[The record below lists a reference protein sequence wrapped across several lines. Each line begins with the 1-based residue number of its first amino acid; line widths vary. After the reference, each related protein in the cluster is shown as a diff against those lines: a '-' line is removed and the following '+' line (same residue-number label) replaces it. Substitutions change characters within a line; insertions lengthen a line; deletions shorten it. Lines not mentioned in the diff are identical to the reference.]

1 MASEKTMNTRVSHAT
16 IPESGS
22 IITSMERTYC
32 PACGSSEVI
41 DDSHRGERI
50 CTSCGTVIEEKEFD
64 FSADRRAFT
73 AEEIEKR
80 KHNGGPITALTD
92 IAWTNVIKVTDRNG
106 NADFRRII
114 KWNSRLSWEK
124 KNFLMATNEIKRV
137 CAALS
142 LPRVVAETAATYY
155 KKMQK
160 LNVMRGRS
168 INGFVGAC
176 VYLACRVNKIPRS
189 VDDVYAEMPD
199 TTDRDIRICF
209 KVLVTELGIK
219 LPRIDANA
227 LLPRFAS
234 ALGISQEATGLAEQ
248 LMSAYGHHVSISGK
262 DPKGIIA
269 AAIYIACKNLGEI
282 TAQKLVAEHCGVTEV
297 TMRSRIKEF
306 TALKPN

>member
-1 MASEKTMNTRVSHAT
+1 MDNRTLQDTHLEN
-16 IPESGS
+16 GF
-22 IITSMERTYC
+22 IITSMESIFC
-32 PACGSSEVI
+32 PECGSNELI
-41 DDSHRGERI
+41 EDIHRGERI
-50 CTSCGTVIEEKEFD
+50 CSNCGTVVEENTFD

-80 KHNGGPITALTD
+80 KHNGGPITALTE
-92 IAWTNVIKVTDRNG
+92 IAWTNVIKITDRNG
-106 NADFRRII
+106 SADLKRAA

-124 KNFLMATNEIKRV
+124 KNFLMAANEIKRV
-137 CAALS
+137 CANLS

-160 LNVMRGRS
+160 RNVMRGRS

-189 VDDVYAEMPD
+189 VDDVYAEMPES
-199 TTDRDIRICF
+199 TDRDIRICF
-209 KVLVTELGIK
+209 KVLVTELGVKIPK
-219 LPRIDANA
+219 IDANA

-234 ALGISQEATGLAEQ
+234 TLGISQEAIGIAEQ
-248 LMSAYGHHVSISGK
+248 LISTYGRHTSISGK

-269 AAIYIACKNLGEI
+269 AAIYLACKKTGEI
-282 TAQKLVAEHCGVTEV
+282 KPQRLITEKCGITEV

-306 TALKPN
+306 LAL

>member
-1 MASEKTMNTRVSHAT
+1 MRTSHDT
-16 IPESGS
+16 PVETGS
-22 IITSMERTYC
+22 IITSMERMLC
-32 PACGSSEVI
+32 PECGSNELI
-41 DDSHRGERI
+41 EDIHRGERI
-50 CTSCGTVIEEKEFD
+50 CSNCGTVVEENTFD

-73 AEEIEKR
+73 TEEIVKR

-106 NADFRRII
+106 SADLKRAAR
-114 KWNSRLSWEK
+114 WNSRFSWEK
-124 KNFLMATNEIKRV
+124 KNFLMAANEIKRV
-137 CAALS
+137 CASLS

-160 LNVMRGRS
+160 RNVMRGRS

-234 ALGISQEATGLAEQ
+234 ALGISQEATGIAEQ
-248 LMSAYGHHVSISGK
+248 LMSAYARHTTISGK

-269 AAIYIACKNLGEI
+269 AAIYIACKKVGET
-282 TAQKLVAEHCGVTEV
+282 TAQKLVAEQCGVTEV

-306 TALKPN
+306 NALLHV